1 MIFVSAKKKFVFF
14 FLTEKGVCCLFVV
27 YLHPAALHQR
37 LHIVNIVTT
46 SSYVSLA
53 QLSCHTFL
61 LMFFLFLFF
70 KFVVCEMPLIWI
82 SKETTGRYSSRRWH
96 SSNTPT
102 ISPKNELIFVVF
114 SFFLF
119 NFSFECFFV
128 EKKRESKKNVS
139 IHPFFSCCPVE
150 SCVISAIAGLIRVEM
165 MTSIYRP
172 MSLLPILY
180 RSRSFFS
187 NTCRKRCSAHGQMY
201 DTWPSSLDRYYTSE

>member
-1 MIFVSAKKKFVFF
+1 METVADSISRKVTHLSKEKTQETLPWNVVFNTFVLFYDFRFGEKKFVFF

-102 ISPKNELIFVVF
+102 ISLKNELIFVVF
-114 SFFLF
+114 FLF
-119 NFSFECFFV
+119 SFSFECF
-128 EKKRESKKNVS
+128 
-139 IHPFFSCCPVE
+139 
-150 SCVISAIAGLIRVEM
+150 L
-165 MTSIYRP
+165 
-172 MSLLPILY
+172 
-180 RSRSFFS
+180 
-187 NTCRKRCSAHGQMY
+187 
-201 DTWPSSLDRYYTSE
+201 